1 MLKNPKHERFCH
13 LYVSGETAGNASAT
27 YAAVGF
33 KPSRQNANALLHR
46 HDISRRIAEL
56 QDQVARIEAEAVAQ
70 AIARLA
76 ITKEAVLAELA
87 KIGFANMLDYV
98 RTTEDGGIVVDLS
111 RLDRDRAAAI
121 QVVIVD
127 SYFDGRGEVSREV
140 KRVRFKLADK
150 LTALVNLG
158 KHLGMFVERARISSE
173 YADMTDDELRNEI
186 ERIDRQLADLGVTG
200 GEKARPA
207 GEGELQ

>member
-56 QDQVARIEAEAVAQ
+56 QDQVARIEAEAVKQ

-76 ITKEAVLAELA
+76 ITKEAILAELGR
-87 KIGFANMLDYV
+87 IGFANMLDYV
-98 RTTEDGGIVVDLS
+98 RITDNGDPVVDLS
-111 RLDRDRAAAI
+111 ALDRDKAAAI
-121 QVVIVD
+121 QDVVVETCHEGLGD
-127 SYFDGRGEVSREV
+127 SAQRV
-140 KRVRFKLADK
+140 KRVRFKLANK

-186 ERIDRQLADLGVTG
+186 ERID
-200 GEKARPA
+200 
-207 GEGELQ
+207 